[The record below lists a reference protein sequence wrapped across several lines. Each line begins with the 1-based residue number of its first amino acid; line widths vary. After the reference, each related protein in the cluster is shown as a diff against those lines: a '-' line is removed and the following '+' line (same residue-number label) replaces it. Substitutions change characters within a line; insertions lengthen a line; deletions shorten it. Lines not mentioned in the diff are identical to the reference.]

1 MRGRGQLLA
10 TALAVLAVAAGGV
23 YLEREVGPRPLA
35 AAAPGRAPSGA
46 WLCPHGGG
54 PGWSVGVVLANPGE
68 DPVRVRLTSLSGRRP
83 GEPRLL
89 EVPAGG
95 TLRADVP
102 AGAREAATY
111 VEYFGGWVAAG
122 WVARAGGKEHG
133 VAAEACL
140 GAPARRLILP
150 DGETERGEETSL
162 VVMNPFAVDAVLT
175 ITLLTEEG
183 PPVTTK
189 EWSDVVLPARRAAV
203 FRVNEVKLGERTVS
217 ALVDVG
223 VGRVAA
229 ASLVF
234 SGEERQVR
242 SAVGVP
248 AAARRLLLPGAG
260 GSGQSELVVAAVGEE
275 RDARLGVSVLGPE
288 GPAIAEGLE
297 DEAQAPS
304 SARTYPVLAQG
315 AATFDVHAEAGAPGV
330 AAVRRSTGPSGD
342 QAAVPGA
349 AVPASAWVVLPAVA
363 GRPAHPRLV
372 LANPG
377 SAPVAVTLV
386 ALPGAGA
393 VAPPAPTV
401 VQVPGGS
408 TVAAP
413 AAFVEA
419 LPGAAVLAVAP
430 EGTFVAAS
438 ASNSLGREG
447 FAGYAA
453 ALGVPVPERWV
464 REWRR

>member
-10 TALAVLAVAAGGV
+10 AALAVLAVAAGGV

-35 AAAPGRAPSGA
+35 PAAPGRAPSGA

-54 PGWSVGVVLANPGE
+54 PGWSVGVILANPGE
-68 DPVRVRLTSLSGRRP
+68 DPVLVRLTSLSGRRA
-83 GEPRLL
+83 GEPQLL
-89 EVPAGG
+89 EVPAGR

-122 WVARAGGKEHG
+122 WVAHAGGKERG
-133 VAAEACL
+133 VAAEACS
-140 GAPARRLILP
+140 GTPARSLILP
-150 DGETERGEETSL
+150 DGETERGEETFL
-162 VVMNPFAVDAVLT
+162 VVMNPFALDAVLT
-175 ITLLTEEG
+175 VTLLTEDG

-203 FRVNEVKLGERTVS
+203 FHVNEVKLGERTVS
-217 ALVDVG
+217 AVVDVG

-234 SGEERQVR
+234 SGERRQVR

-248 AAARRLLLPGAG
+248 AATGRVLLPGAG
-260 GSGQSELVVAAVGEE
+260 GSGQSELVVTAVGEE
-275 RDARLGVSVLGPE
+275 RDARFGVSVLGSD
-288 GPAIAEGLE
+288 GPTIAEGLE
-297 DEAQAPS
+297 EVAQAPS

-315 AATFDVHAEAGAPGV
+315 AATFDVHAEAGAPAV

-342 QAAVPGA
+342 RSALPGA
-349 AVPASAWVVLPAVA
+349 AAPARAWVVLPAVA
-363 GRPAHPRLV
+363 GRPAHPRVV

-377 SAPVAVTLV
+377 SAPVTVTLV
-386 ALPGAGA
+386 ALPGGGA
-393 VAPPAPTV
+393 VGPGPIV
-401 VQVPGGS
+401 VEVPGGS

-419 LPGAAVLAVAP
+419 LPGAAVLAVADD
-430 EGTFVAAS
+430 GTFVAAS
-438 ASNSLGREG
+438 ASNSLGRRG
-447 FAGYAA
+447 SAAYAA
-453 ALGVPVPERWV
+453 ALGVPVPGRWIPERPG
-464 REWRR
+464 

>member
-10 TALAVLAVAAGGV
+10 TVLAVLAVAGGGA
-23 YLEREVGPRPLA
+23 YLEREVGPRPP
-35 AAAPGRAPSGA
+35 APAPAGRAPSGA

-54 PGWSVGVVLANPGE
+54 PGWSVGIVLANPGD
-68 DPVRVRLTSLSGRRP
+68 DPVLVRLTPLSGRRP

-89 EVPAGG
+89 EVPAGR
-95 TLRADVP
+95 TLRAEVA

-122 WVARAGGKEHG
+122 WVAHAGGREHG

-140 GAPARRLILP
+140 GAPGRRFLLP
-150 DGETERGEETSL
+150 DGDTERGQETLL

-175 ITLLTEEG
+175 ITLLTEQG

-189 EWSDVVLPARRAAV
+189 GWSDVVLPARRAAV

-217 ALVDVG
+217 AVVDAG

-229 ASLVF
+229 ASLVL

-242 SAVGVP
+242 SALGIP
-248 AAARRLLLPGAG
+248 AAAGRLLLPGAG
-260 GSGQSELVVAAVGEE
+260 GSGQSELVVTAVGEE
-275 RDARLGVSVLGPE
+275 RDARFGVSVLGPE
-288 GPAIAEGLE
+288 GPAVAEGLE
-297 DEAQAPS
+297 EADQAPA

-315 AATFDVHAEAGAPGV
+315 AATLDVHAEAGAPGV

-342 QAAVPGA
+342 RSALPGA
-349 AVPASAWVVLPAVA
+349 AVPAPAWVVLPTVA

-377 SAPVAVTLV
+377 NAPVAVTLV
-386 ALPGAGA
+386 PLPGGSA
-393 VAPPAPTV
+393 APPAPIV
-401 VQVPGGS
+401 VEVPGGS
-408 TVAAP
+408 TRAAP

-419 LPGAAVLAVAP
+419 LPGAAVLAVAG

-447 FAGYAA
+447 YAAYAA
-453 ALGVPVPERWV
+453 ALGVPVPEPWV
-464 REWRR
+464 PERLP